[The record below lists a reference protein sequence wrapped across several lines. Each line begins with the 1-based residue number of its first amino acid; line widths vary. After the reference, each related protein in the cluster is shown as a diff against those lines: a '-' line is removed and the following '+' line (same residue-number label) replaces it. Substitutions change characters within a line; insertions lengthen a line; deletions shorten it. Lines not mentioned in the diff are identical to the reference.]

1 MKNFGVFFVTI
12 IFIASC
18 SQEKQNSSTNTQ
30 TNKESYSIP
39 SKPGTVDFHEF
50 CEMGSKYSI
59 NTPIS
64 TYDSLAKDYLRKN
77 NFKNQYEIYFSVA
90 LIEGKSAIQMRDLNN
105 AMTSI
110 FDNNS
115 YSNKSGDAGMFIA
128 KCVDY
133 LNNRIF

>member
-1 MKNFGVFFVTI
+1 MKILGILTSLI
-12 IFIASC
+12 IISSC
-18 SQEKQNSSTNTQ
+18 GQENQNPSTNTQ

-50 CEMGSKYSI
+50 CEMGSKYSV

-64 TYDSLAKDYLRKN
+64 TYNSLAKDYLRKN
-77 NFKNQYEIYFSVA
+77 KFKNQYEIYFGLA
-90 LIEGKSAIQMRDLNN
+90 LNEGKYAIQMKDLNN

-115 YSNKSGDAGMFIA
+115 YSNKSGDTGMFITN
-128 KCVDY
+128 CVDY
-133 LNNRIF
+133 LNNKIF

>member
-1 MKNFGVFFVTI
+1 MKILGILISLI
-12 IFIASC
+12 IISSC
-18 SQEKQNSSTNTQ
+18 GQENQNPSTNTQ

-50 CEMGSKYSI
+50 CEMGSKYSV

-64 TYDSLAKDYLRKN
+64 TYNSLAKDYLRKN
-77 NFKNQYEIYFSVA
+77 KFKNQYEIYFGLA
-90 LIEGKSAIQMRDLNN
+90 LNEGKYAIQMKDLNN

-115 YSNKSGDAGMFIA
+115 YSNKSGDTGMFITN
-128 KCVDY
+128 CVDY
-133 LNNRIF
+133 LNNKIF

>member
-1 MKNFGVFFVTI
+1 MKFLGILISVI
-12 IFIASC
+12 IISSC
-18 SQEKQNSSTNTQ
+18 GQENQNPSTNTQ

-64 TYDSLAKDYLRKN
+64 TYNSLAKDYLRKN
-77 NFKNQYEIYFSVA
+77 NFKNQYEIYFGLA
-90 LIEGKSAIQMRDLNN
+90 LNEGKYAIQMKDLNN

-115 YSNKSGDAGMFIA
+115 YSNKSGDTGMFITN
-128 KCVDY
+128 CVDY
-133 LNNRIF
+133 LNNKIF

>member
-1 MKNFGVFFVTI
+1 MKILGILISLMI
-12 IFIASC
+12 ISSC
-18 SQEKQNSSTNTQ
+18 GQENQNPSTNTQ

-50 CEMGSKYSI
+50 CEMGSKYSV

-64 TYDSLAKDYLRKN
+64 TYNSLAKDYLRKN
-77 NFKNQYEIYFSVA
+77 KFKNQYEIYFGLA
-90 LIEGKSAIQMRDLNN
+90 LNEGKYAIQMKDLNN

-115 YSNKSGDAGMFIA
+115 YSNKSGDTGMFITN
-128 KCVDY
+128 CVDY
-133 LNNRIF
+133 LNNKIF

>member
-1 MKNFGVFFVTI
+1 MKILGILISLI
-12 IFIASC
+12 IISSC
-18 SQEKQNSSTNTQ
+18 GQENQNPSTNTQ

-50 CEMGSKYSI
+50 CEMGSKYSV

-64 TYDSLAKDYLRKN
+64 TYNSLAKDYLRKN
-77 NFKNQYEIYFSVA
+77 NFKNQYEIYFGLA
-90 LIEGKSAIQMRDLNN
+90 LNEGKYAIQMKDLNN

-115 YSNKSGDAGMFIA
+115 YSNKSGDTGMFITN
-128 KCVDY
+128 CVDY
-133 LNNRIF
+133 LNNKIF

>member
-1 MKNFGVFFVTI
+1 MKFLGILISVI
-12 IFIASC
+12 IISSC
-18 SQEKQNSSTNTQ
+18 GQENKIPSTNTQ

-64 TYDSLAKDYLRKN
+64 TYNSLAKDYLRKN
-77 NFKNQYEIYFSVA
+77 NFKNQYEIYFGLA
-90 LIEGKSAIQMRDLNN
+90 LNEGKYAIQMKDLNN

-115 YSNKSGDAGMFIA
+115 YSNKSGDTGMFITN
-128 KCVDY
+128 CVDY
-133 LNNRIF
+133 LNNKIF